1 MPKGS
6 GRELSELY
14 PDTQNTVRVSYALN
28 DK

>member
-14 PDTQNTVRVSYALN
+14 PDTQNTVRASFTLN